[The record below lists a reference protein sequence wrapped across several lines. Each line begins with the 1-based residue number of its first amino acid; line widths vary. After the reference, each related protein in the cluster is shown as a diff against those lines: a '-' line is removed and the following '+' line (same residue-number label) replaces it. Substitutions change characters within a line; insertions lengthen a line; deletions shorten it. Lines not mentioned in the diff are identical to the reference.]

1 MMTIADLQTVLRE
14 MVVYGSAAILLVLVL
29 RRPLRRA
36 FGSGATYLL
45 WALVPLS
52 MTAALL
58 PAATVLPMIVVPHY
72 PLRTAANVLG
82 LSAPQSAIPVISWV
96 VLGIWAI
103 GALFTAFLLV
113 LRQVRFVHSL
123 GRITACGELYIAEE
137 SAGLPA
143 VIGILRPRIVLPADH
158 AARFDATQQQL
169 VQEHEQMHIQHGDQV
184 SNLVALVLRCLLWFN
199 PLVYWAVPRFRQDQE
214 LACDA
219 RVIARNPE
227 GRRAYGEALIC
238 AQLPAF
244 TAPLSC
250 QMGFAHP
257 LKERITMLKRPLPT
271 FTTRVTGFAAVLLL
285 ATAAVFAANAAQE
298 AQSGADSPPK
308 VLSRPAFPPYPET
321 ALALHLSG
329 RVVVLA
335 AFNDQGE
342 VTSVEVQKS
351 DPADVFDDAALE
363 YARQIRFRP
372 AFKDGIPVAGRVT
385 IPVVFEW
392 KTAQP

>member
-1 MMTIADLQTVLRE
+1 MMTIADLQSVLRE
-14 MVVYGSAAILLVLVL
+14 MGVYGSAAILLVLIL

-36 FGSGATYLL
+36 FGSGAAYLL

-52 MTAALL
+52 MVSALL
-58 PAATVLPMIVVPHY
+58 PAVTILPMIVVPHNA
-72 PLRTAANVLG
+72 LGTAADALG
-82 LSAPQSAIPVISWV
+82 LAAPRSAITAVSSA
-96 VLGIWAI
+96 LLSIWAM
-103 GALFTAFLLV
+103 GALSTALLLV
-113 LRQVRFVHSL
+113 WRQLRFVHSL
-123 GRITACGELYIAEE
+123 GRLTACGEMYVAE
-137 SAGLPA
+137 SCAGLPA

-158 AARFDATQQQL
+158 AVRFDATQQQL
-169 VQEHEQMHIQHGDQV
+169 VREHEQMHIQHGDQI
-184 SNLVALVLRCLLWFN
+184 SNLIALVLRCLLWFN

-238 AQLPAF
+238 AQLPAL

-257 LKERITMLKRPLPT
+257 LKERIAMLKRPLPT
-271 FTTRVTGFAAVLLL
+271 FTTRMTGFAAVLLL
-285 ATAAVFAANAAQE
+285 ATAAGFAANAAQE
-298 AQSGADSPPK
+298 AQSGTDSRAK
-308 VLSRPAFPPYPET
+308 VLFRPPPSPYPEA
-321 ALALHLSG
+321 ALALRLSG
-329 RVVVLA
+329 RVVILA

-342 VTSVEVQKS
+342 VTSAEVRES
-351 DPADVFDDAALE
+351 DPAGVFDDAALE

-372 AFKDGIPVAGRVT
+372 PFKDGIPMAGRIT

-392 KTAQP
+392 KPAQP